1 MSGGAL
7 SGSSEKES
15 LWGPGRLATAL
26 LEQAHLYRLWQAPF
40 AAEKLRPVFEENDLT
55 KVRRV
60 LDVGCGPGTNTAY
73 FRHADYLGID
83 INPRY
88 IEWARRR
95 HGREFLVADI
105 RTYSFPEDRKFDF
118 VLLNSF
124 LHHVDAAE
132 AGRILGGVQR
142 SLATD
147 GWVHI
152 LDLVMPAEPSLA
164 RWLARHDRGA
174 FARSLGTWRELFGS
188 FFEIRLLQP
197 YTLSRLGVPLFN
209 MIYCKGR
216 LRQ

>member
-1 MSGGAL
+1 M
-7 SGSSEKES
+7 
-15 LWGPGRLATAL
+15 
-26 LEQAHLYRLWQAPF
+26 EQTHLYRLWQAPF
-40 AAEKLRPVFEENDLT
+40 AADKLRPVLDQNELT

-60 LDVGCGPGTNTAY
+60 LDVGCGPGTNTAH

-105 RTYSFPEDRKFDF
+105 RTHRFPDDRKFDF
-118 VLLNSF
+118 VLVNSF
-124 LHHVDAAE
+124 LHHVDTVE
-132 AGRILGGVQR
+132 ASRILGAVAR
-142 SLATD
+142 TLDTD

-152 LDLVMPAEPSLA
+152 LDLVLPAEPSVA
-164 RWLARHDRGA
+164 RWLARHDRGT
-174 FARSLGTWRELFGS
+174 FARPLDAWRDLFAR
-188 FFEIRLLQP
+188 FFEIGVFQP
-197 YTLSRLGVPLFN
+197 YSLSRLGVPLWN

>member
-7 SGSSEKES
+7 SESSEKEA
-15 LWGPGRLATAL
+15 WGPGRLATAL
-26 LEQAHLYRLWQAPF
+26 LEQTHLYRLWQAPF
-40 AAEKLRPVFEENDLT
+40 AADKLKPVFQENDLT

-60 LDVGCGPGTNTAY
+60 LDVGCGPGTNTDY

-124 LHHVDAAE
+124 LHHVDTAE

-142 SLATD
+142 SLAPD
-147 GWVHI
+147 GWAHI
-152 LDLVMPAEPSLA
+152 LDLVLPAEPSVA
-164 RWLARHDRGA
+164 RWLARHDRGT
-174 FARSLGTWRELFGS
+174 FARPLESWRELFGS
-188 FFEIRLLQP
+188 FFEIGTFQP